1 MPMTED
7 VAWLAP
13 LLQVS
18 DSAFPTGSYAHSL
31 GFEQMVRLGRVHD
44 ADSMRSY
51 IEGHIWPALIHFEL
65 PVVRLAQEAARRD
78 DLEELVALDEILDA
92 AKSARE
98 LREASRVIGR
108 RRLHAFLDVAPSSLL
123 VRLASLVDEEK
134 TSGHHAVIFGAGLAS
149 FPLNALL
156 VAWAF
161 QSINGVCL
169 AAPKL
174 LRIGQEAV
182 QRVLSSVLSGIQ
194 EKIER
199 SQSILRADL
208 GWFDPS
214 LEIASMHHEIA
225 HERLFIS

>member
-1 MPMTED
+1 MTED
-7 VAWLAP
+7 ASWLAP

-31 GFEQMVRLGRVHD
+31 GFEQMVSFGRVRD
-44 ADSMRSY
+44 AQSMRTY
-51 IEGHIWPALIHFEL
+51 IDDHIWPALIHFEL
-65 PVVRLAQEAARRD
+65 PVVRLAQEAAHRD
-78 DLEELVALDEILDA
+78 DLEELIALDEILDA

-108 RRLHAFLDVAPSSLL
+108 RRLHALLEVTPSPLL
-123 VRLASLVDEEK
+123 TRLATLVDEEK
-134 TSGHHAVIFGAGLAS
+134 TSGHHTVVFGAGLAS
-149 FPLNALL
+149 LPPDALL
-156 VAWAF
+156 TAWAF
-161 QSINGVCL
+161 QSVNGVCL

-182 QRVLSSVLSGIQ
+182 QRVLTSVLAGMQ
-194 EKIER
+194 EKIALSR
-199 SQSILRADL
+199 SIARAEL

>member
-1 MPMTED
+1 MTED

-31 GFEQMVRLGRVHD
+31 GFEQMVSFGRVRD
-44 ADSMRSY
+44 AASMKLY
-51 IEGHIWPALIHFEL
+51 IEEHTWPALIHFEL

-78 DLEELVALDEILDA
+78 DLEGLSALDEIVDA
-92 AKSARE
+92 SKSARE

-108 RRLHAFLDVAPSSLL
+108 RRLRALLEVVPSPLL
-123 VRLASLVDEEK
+123 LRLASAVDEEK
-134 TSGHHAVIFGAGLAS
+134 TSGHHAVVFGVGLAS
-149 FPLNALL
+149 LPPGSLL
-156 VAWAF
+156 TAWAF

-182 QRVLSSVLSGIQ
+182 QRVLTAALAGME
-194 EKIER
+194 EKIAILAIDHTRR
-199 SQSILRADL
+199 S
-208 GWFDPS
+208 
-214 LEIASMHHEIA
+214 
-225 HERLFIS
+225 RLVRSVAGNRLHAP